1 MLKLETKNCET
12 RGIIK
17 GSLNELASDVII
29 TIRYVWN
36 MIKETDE
43 ESANL
48 FKYYIERS
56 LDDGVMFCGDD
67 EIPSVVGKAIERM
80 VGKAI
85 ERMAGKKD
93 ADDELLDILEQLKS
107 ALEEL
112 EGSD

>member
-1 MLKLETKNCET
+1 MLKLETKNGET

-29 TIRYVWN
+29 TIRYVWD

-67 EIPSVVGKAIERM
+67 EISSV

-93 ADDELLDILEQLKS
+93 ADDELLDIMEQLKS
-107 ALEEL
+107 KLEEL